1 MSRLITQRAIVSAF
15 KEMLQDTPFNKI
27 TIADLSNRTGIN
39 RQTFYYHFTDIYDLA
54 LSIFIDACEECIGED
69 DDLCSAM
76 LGFYDY
82 FSARK
87 RPFMNVLRSSQ
98 YGSLSIR
105 LEPHLRKMVSFLLD
119 GIDGSERLSSD
130 SRSMIIGY
138 FTLSASSFICRWL
151 TSGMDISRESVS
163 QLSRI
168 IESNLANTVR
178 LLS

>member
-1 MSRLITQRAIVSAF
+1 MSG
-15 KEMLQDTPFNKI
+15 KI
-27 TIADLSNRTGIN
+27 TEKAIKEAFGSLLDEKPFDRITVKDISSRAGIN

-119 GIDGSERLSSD
+119 GIDGSGRLSSD

>member
-1 MSRLITQRAIVSAF
+1 MHTDTKQLIAQHLLAMLEHAPLESVSV
-15 KEMLQDTPFNKI
+15 KSLVDSCRI
-27 TIADLSNRTGIN
+27 S

-119 GIDGSERLSSD
+119 GIDGSGRLSSD